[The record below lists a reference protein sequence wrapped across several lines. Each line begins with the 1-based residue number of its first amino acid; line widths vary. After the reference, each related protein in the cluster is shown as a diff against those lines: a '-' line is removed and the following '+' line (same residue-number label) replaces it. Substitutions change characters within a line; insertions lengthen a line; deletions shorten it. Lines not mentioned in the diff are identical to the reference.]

1 MIHIILALWVSFIV
15 TTFYRRIQGKNI
27 KNLNLKGPVIIAMNH
42 PNAFTDPT
50 VINFLTY
57 PIRLK
62 YLARGDAFKPGLAN
76 WFFEQLGIVPIFRIQ
91 DGGKEGLKKND
102 ESYKRVNQ
110 LLKRKGKVIV
120 FAEGL
125 CIQERRLRPLKKG
138 VPRMVFGAY
147 DFLKTDNLIVVPVGI
162 NYSNPGKFRST
173 VFYNVGEP
181 ILVKDFIEDYKQNA
195 ARAYNKFLE
204 VLEPKMKELITH
216 INNKDYDDVVFAI
229 EELCKK
235 DMLTE
240 QQLIC
245 KNLEHDFMVTKQI
258 TEKVNLAEINNK
270 EILEKFKTKSKI
282 YFNQLKKHKLKDW
295 LINSNQNK
303 FVTPVFL
310 VLRILAL
317 LIFSPLYLIGLIG
330 NYLPFFLTQF
340 IAKKIVKKNKEF
352 YSSVIIAVSLV
363 LFLINYLLWFFI
375 SYVFSPTVFWPIAI
389 CLILTLCAWFSLYYH
404 PFLVKTLGII
414 RIIKN
419 KALKYSLLQSR
430 KELLTL
436 ISVME

>member
-1 MIHIILALWVSFIV
+1 MIHIILGLWLSFIV

-27 KNLNLKGPVIIAMNH
+27 KNLKVKGPVIIAMNH

-147 DFLKTDNLIVVPVGI
+147 DFLKTDDLIVVPVGI
-162 NYSNPGKFRST
+162 NYSNPSKFRSY

-181 ILVKDFIEDYKQNA
+181 ILVKDFIDEYKQNA
-195 ARAYNKFLE
+195 ARANNKFLE
-204 VLEPKMKELITH
+204 VLEPKMKALITH
-216 INNKDYDDVVFAI
+216 INNKEYDEVVFAI

-240 QQLIC
+240 QQLNRR
-245 KNLEHDFMVTKQI
+245 NLEHDFIITQQI
-258 TEKVNLAEINNK
+258 TEKVNKANET
-270 EILEKFKTKSKI
+270 ILDEFKNKSKI
-282 YFNQLKKHKLKDW
+282 YFNQLKKYQLKDW
-295 LINSNQNK
+295 LINPNQNK
-303 FVTPVFL
+303 FVTPLFL
-310 VLRILAL
+310 LLRVIAL
-317 LIFSPLYLIGLIG
+317 LIFSPIYLLGLLG
-330 NYLPFFLTQF
+330 NYLPFVFTQILT
-340 IAKKIVKKNKEF
+340 KKIVKKNKEF
-352 YSSVIIAVSLV
+352 YSSVIIATSLV
-363 LFLINYLLWFFI
+363 LFLVNYLLLFFI
-375 SYVFSPTVFWPIAI
+375 SYAFSPTVFWPIGI
-389 CLILTLCAWFSLYYH
+389 CLILALCAGFSLHYH
-404 PFLVKTLGII
+404 PFLVKTMGMA
-414 RIIKN
+414 RILKN
-419 KALKYSLLQSR
+419 KSLKNSLLQSR
-430 KELLTL
+430 NELLSL
-436 ISVME
+436 INKF